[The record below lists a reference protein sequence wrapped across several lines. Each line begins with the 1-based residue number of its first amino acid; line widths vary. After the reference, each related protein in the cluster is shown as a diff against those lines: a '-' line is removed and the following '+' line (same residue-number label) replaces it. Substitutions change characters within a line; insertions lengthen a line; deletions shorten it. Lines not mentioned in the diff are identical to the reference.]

1 MILKLLPITLLA
13 AFLAGCATTNTVADK
28 TTAYSTTA
36 KDTATSQSSYDL
48 ALLHIK
54 ALREGKFNLDQPAY
68 ERGLRDALNGKANDN
83 SANTPSTW
91 QSLATVSYEELKTAN
106 LAAGK
111 AFLEQNK
118 TRKGIITLPSGVQ
131 YEVLQQG
138 KDAHKPTLNDSIG
151 IMYSVKSIDGKIK
164 INTMNKGKNQ
174 MYEIPLKK
182 IISKGWREALQLM
195 SQESK
200 WRLYIPGEL
209 AFGEKGLSEKGILPN
224 ETLVID
230 TFLLEIK
237 PST

>member
-1 MILKLLPITLLA
+1 MILKLLPITLLVL
-13 AFLAGCATTNTVADK
+13 FLTSCATTNIGADK
-28 TTAYSTTA
+28 TTAISSIA
-36 KDTATSQSSYDL
+36 KDAATSQSSYDL
-48 ALLHIK
+48 AVLHIK
-54 ALREGKFNLDQPAY
+54 TLRESKYNLDQPAY
-68 ERGLRDALNGKANDN
+68 ERRLQDALNGKASDN
-83 SANTPSTW
+83 APNTQTAW
-91 QSLATVSYEELKTAN
+91 QALATVSYEELKTAN

-138 KDAHKPTLNDSIG
+138 KDTHKPTLNDSIG
-151 IMYSVKSIDGKIK
+151 IMYTISSIDGKVK
-164 INTMNKGKNQ
+164 INTMVKGKSQ

-182 IISKGWREALQLM
+182 IISKGWQEALQLM
-195 SQESK
+195 TLENK

-230 TFLLEIK
+230 TFMLEIK
-237 PST
+237 P